1 MLDDFLAILY
11 REDGAAVLFNE
22 KLLDLHIEFVI
33 LRQQDLHTGQING
46 VGCVISHGGRGGIDG
61 KGQCDMECRPGALPT
76 GKFIWPCS
84 CSSSASVGQGSHFGN
99 VAPPGIR
106 FLSSCCVPRFCVGIQ
121 PG

>member
-1 MLDDFLAILY
+1 MTGIITSIRMRSISPGAEAAKCLTTSWPSLY

-76 GKFIWPCS
+76 GKTHL
-84 CSSSASVGQGSHFGN
+84 AV
-99 VAPPGIR
+99 
-106 FLSSCCVPRFCVGIQ
+106 
-121 PG
+121 